1 MFSRLVVDDAF
12 VNNFINTFY
21 LDCTDVLEV
30 IINKPKGLKVAKED
44 QMLKGSMV
52 NGLMVDRLDG

>member
-1 MFSRLVVDDAF
+1 MFSRLVVDNAF

-44 QMLKGSMV
+44 QMVHK
-52 NGLMVDRLDG
+52 LDG